1 MKKLYFLF
9 TIILCAAMPIM
20 AQHTDD
26 NCNKAVFQST
36 DGNNEVSTD
45 DIQLIRF
52 EGGKV
57 TVVQPWGETV
67 FDHTLQNLTFFRPQ
81 SGTLRLTV
89 DANIGTSDNT
99 NRAFSIDG
107 SGRLAATW
115 ESGDVV
121 YVYADE
127 TADEASP
134 TPIGTLTPS
143 TTGSNTARLVG
154 NIDAA
159 GLDDGQTLYLETQ
172 PRTYDMASQTG
183 VLSNMF
189 YAKATATVS
198 ITGGNATISDA
209 TFTRPMA
216 VAKFTLKDKAYNG
229 TTPLNATSL
238 TVTVGSTNYTVTP
251 ATPAHELFVAIPSI
265 NTGNVTLTATVG
277 TDTYVYTKTG
287 VTFENGHYYT
297 ICVKMTRQANPTDI
311 GKIIAQNGCIYENA
325 SAASAAGTEA
335 VAVIAYIGNE
345 SDCAHGLAIAF
356 SDESGDKSFGNAGK
370 AASQKNTAL
379 PVVGGTWRIPSK
391 SDWQNMFIAC
401 RKEDDASAPATD
413 MKIAGFQEKINS
425 TGTGFAQGT
434 TYWTSTDSPSAFC
447 VYFSDTTQASIQ
459 GNQEKMSDY
468 IARAVLAF

>member
-26 NCNKAVFQST
+26 NRNKAVFQST

-52 EGGKV
+52 DGGKV

-107 SGRLAATW
+107 SGRLASTW

-127 TADEASP
+127 SSP
-134 TPIGTLTPS
+134 TYIGTLTPS

-154 NIDAA
+154 DINAT
-159 GLDDGQTLYLETQ
+159 GLQDGQTLYLETQ
-172 PRTYDMASQTG
+172 SRTYNMASQTG
-183 VLSNMF
+183 ILSNMF
-189 YAKATATVS
+189 YAKAEATVS
-198 ITGGNATISDA
+198 INGGNATISDA

-216 VAKFTLKDKAYNG
+216 VAKFTLKDKADNG
-229 TTPLNATSL
+229 TTLLNATSL
-238 TVTVGSTNYTVTP
+238 TVTVGSTTYTVTP
-251 ATPAHELFVAIPSI
+251 ATPANELFVAIPSI
-265 NTGNVTLTATVG
+265 NTGDVTLTATVG

-297 ICVKMTRQANPTDI
+297 IGVKMTRQAKPEDL
-311 GKIIAQNGCIYENA
+311 GKVIAQNGCIYNDA
-325 SAASAAGTEA
+325 SAATAAGTEA
-335 VAVIAYIGNE
+335 VAVIEYIGNE
-345 SDCAHGLAIAF
+345 SDCAHGLAIALADEASIMTF
-356 SDESGDKSFGNAGK
+356 SDAAT
-370 AASQKNTAL
+370 AASNHTAV
-379 PVVGGTWRIPSK
+379 PGGEWRVPSK
-391 SDWQNMFIAC
+391 SDWEHMA
-401 RKEDDASAPATD
+401 AYLTAHH
-413 MKIAGFQEKINS
+413 
-425 TGTGFAQGT
+425 QGLT
-434 TYWTSTDSPSAFC
+434 EGSYWTSTVKD
-447 VYFSDTTQASIQ
+447 
-459 GNQEKMSDY
+459 SDY
-468 IARAVLAF
+468 AYRAIVSGSGNSIVATQTNNKMESLNVRAVLAF